1 MKHKFIVYILF
12 LIILKKINTAT
23 IKIIDNNFPERKY
36 NDNYYLQSY
45 KIPLSIM
52 NFQSNGNSKIYS
64 PLSYAFDGDINTYW
78 SSNKYQ
84 ADSFLNNI
92 EITFNETVTIDK
104 MLYYPFTASNSIVV
118 GYPNEL
124 KIYYKLRNPDGTLN
138 EDESFYLL
146 VEDIITET
154 TTNKVIII
162 FDEEIVCDQIKLEWT
177 IIIKL
182 FKCLC

>member
-12 LIILKKINTAT
+12 FINLKKINTAT

-36 NDNYYLQSY
+36 NDNYYFY
-45 KIPLSIM
+45 KIPLSMM
-52 NFQSNGNSKIYS
+52 NFQSNGNSKKYS
-64 PLSYAFDGDINTYW
+64 HISYVFGGDINTYW

-84 ADSFLNNI
+84 DDSFLNNI
-92 EITFNETVTIDK
+92 EITFTETVTIDK
-104 MLYYPFTASNSIVV
+104 MLYYPFTAPNSIVI

-146 VEDIITET
+146 VGDIITET